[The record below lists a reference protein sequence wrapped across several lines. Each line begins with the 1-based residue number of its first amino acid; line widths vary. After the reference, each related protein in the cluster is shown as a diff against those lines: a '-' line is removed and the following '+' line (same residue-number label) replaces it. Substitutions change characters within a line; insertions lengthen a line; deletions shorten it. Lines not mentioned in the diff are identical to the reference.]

1 MTASASLIAE
11 QAYAALS
18 QHRLDEALP
27 LLEQGIAKF
36 PNDLLLRQLF
46 GRLCLSLQEPRLAMQ
61 QFDRILKHLPMSE
74 SARAGRAQA
83 HLALGQVQEARRLV
97 AQILSINAS
106 SEVGWTLRAQ
116 LLEMHNDYV
125 EADRCYDKLVTLSP
139 DHATHRYHRGLNRL
153 RLGRFASGWQD
164 YEARFDCGAVICPTP
179 DTPRWRGQNSSH
191 ILLIAE
197 QGLGDMLQAARWINQ
212 VKQQTA
218 QQTSQNT
225 AQPVTQITLACPAT
239 LASLLAR
246 SFGIATVTLDPAS
259 WPAHE
264 HHCHLLSL
272 PAVLG
277 LDQSSKQALPA
288 YLSADPQLQAS
299 WQTRLPTRSGKLRV
313 GIAWTTSV
321 AHVTEEMPYTRR
333 SCALADL
340 LPLAQ
345 LPDIEWVNLQVGHP
359 HQGKPQPFTEVFG
372 HGIDLSAQLSSLDDT
387 AAVIAN
393 LDAVVTVDTA
403 LLHLASAL
411 GKPTLAMLPIA
422 PSWRWTAHTSQ
433 PLWYQ
438 SLQFFTQQS
447 AGDWQFPLQQI
458 AVSLQQMVAAKTS
471 ANKTSPAPLDSLLA
485 LS

>member
-1 MTASASLIAE
+1 MNSPASLIAE

-18 QHRLDEALP
+18 QHRLDDALP

-46 GRLCLSLQEPRLAMQ
+46 GRLCLSLQEPCLAMQ

-83 HLALGQVQEARRLV
+83 YLALGQMQEARRLV

-106 SEVGWTLRAQ
+106 SEIGWTLRAQ
-116 LLEMHNDYV
+116 LLEMQNDYV
-125 EADRCYDKLVTLSP
+125 EADRCYDKLVTLAP
-139 DHATHRYHRGLNRL
+139 NHAMHRYHRGLNRL

-164 YEARFDCGAVICPTP
+164 YEARFDCGAVVCHTP
-179 DTPRWRGQNSSH
+179 ATPRWHGQNSSH

-197 QGLGDMLQAARWINQ
+197 QGLGDMIQAARWINQ
-212 VKQQTA
+212 VKQQMA
-218 QQTSQNT
+218 QQNSQNT
-225 AQPVTQITLACPAT
+225 AQPATQITLACPAT
-239 LASLLAR
+239 LASLMAR
-246 SFGIATVTLDPAS
+246 SFAIATVTLDPAS
-259 WPAHE
+259 WPVHE
-264 HHCHLLSL
+264 HHCPLLSL

-288 YLSADPQLQAS
+288 YLSGDPQLQAS
-299 WQTRLPTRSGKLRV
+299 WQTRLPVRSGKLRV
-313 GIAWTTSV
+313 GIAWATSV
-321 AHVTEEMPYTRR
+321 AHVTEEMPYTQR
-333 SCALADL
+333 SCALTDL
-340 LPLAQ
+340 HPLAQ

-359 HQGKPQPFTEVFG
+359 HQGKPQPFTDVFH

-411 GKPTLAMLPIA
+411 GKTTLAMLPIT

-438 SLQFFTQQS
+438 SLQFFTQQT
-447 AGDWQFPLQQI
+447 AGDWQAPIQQI
-458 AVSLQQMVAAKTS
+458 AATLQQMVTAKTTTRKS
-471 ANKTSPAPLDSLLA
+471 RQPSLDSLLA